1 MCKKITDIELLLSMV
16 KNKDFC
22 GNDYK
27 IHVLKNIDLERCF
40 SFKFFFLWF
49 KIQLFRWEETG
60 PTVLSAGDCAA
71 ASKYILDAEIQEV
84 CKKYRF
90 SKYIH

>member
-1 MCKKITDIELLLSMV
+1 MQENYRYWIVAFHGKKQGVMWHWL
-16 KNKDFC
+16 KDTC
-22 GNDYK
+22 S
-27 IHVLKNIDLERCF
+27 KNIELERCF
-40 SFKFFFLWF
+40 SFDLFFGF

-71 ASKYILDAEIQEV
+71 ASKYILDAEVQEV
-84 CKKYRF
+84 CTKYRF

>member
-1 MCKKITDIELLLSMV
+1 MTDIELLLFMV
-16 KNKDFC
+16 KNKEFC
-22 GNDYK
+22 GTDYK

-40 SFKFFFLWF
+40 SFNFFLF

-71 ASKYILDAEIQEV
+71 ASKYILDAEVQEV
-84 CKKYRF
+84 CTKYRF